1 MSALFDEFVNAT
13 PDQDAW
19 EQQRAAIEA
28 ANHARDFERK
38 EMWRKL
44 QGLIELLGH
53 DIADPVR
60 RTQAYFEALDLCYE
74 LERWG

>member
-1 MSALFDEFVNAT
+1 MLMFEEFASDVHPDADEWEAQREAREEAN
-13 PDQDAW
+13 QSRDA
-19 EQQRAAIEA
+19 
-28 ANHARDFERK
+28 ERSEK
-38 EMWRKL
+38 FHQL

-60 RTQAYFEALDLCYE
+60 RTQAYFSALDLVEE

>member
-28 ANHARDFERK
+28 ANTARDFERK
-38 EMWRKL
+38 EMFRKL
-44 QGLIELLGH
+44 GGLIELLGH
-53 DIADPVR
+53 DIANPTR
-60 RTQAYFEALDLCYE
+60 RTVAAYEALDLVYE
-74 LERWG
+74 LEKWG